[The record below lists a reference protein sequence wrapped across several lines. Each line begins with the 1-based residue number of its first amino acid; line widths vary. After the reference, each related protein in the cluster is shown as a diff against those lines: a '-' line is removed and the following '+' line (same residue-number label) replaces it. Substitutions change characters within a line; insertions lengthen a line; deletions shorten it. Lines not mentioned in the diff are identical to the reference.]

1 MKQVI
6 FLGFYC
12 QIYKKPPIARIYVG
26 DVMIDEIE
34 IPEYCPKEYMRD
46 GQLTYL
52 SNSNIDEKVIER
64 SGNFFSQHE
73 LHPKLYNKTHH
84 LDRYWWQKEFD
95 INRYSFQD
103 ICRVLD
109 PNNRTKEKIFYP
121 KIFVYIIDDEK
132 LTAAQ
137 GRLRIEITNSDSNYM
152 NGFMSKSTLIYLSHF
167 YIIPHV
173 LFENPIELTQR
184 YVDCFSRKATA
195 DTIKNI
201 LKLYIHKVEWPFNL
215 QNYFNLL
222 KLDQKTNADNNVVGG
237 NCNLEINIK
246 KKYRIW
252 WPEKM
257 NIGKGFF
264 WLNWLFIKDF
274 VVELS
279 DKYKQDENQRN
290 ID

>member
-12 QIYKKPPIARIYVG
+12 QIYKKAPVARIYVG

-46 GQLTYL
+46 GQLTFL
-52 SNSNIDEKVIER
+52 SNNIIDREVIIR
-64 SGNFFSQHE
+64 SGNTFSQHE
-73 LHPKLYNKTHH
+73 LHPKLYNKTHL
-84 LDRYWWQKEFD
+84 LDQYWWQKEFD

-132 LTAAQ
+132 LTASQ

-184 YVDCFSRKATA
+184 YWDLFSRRATA
-195 DTIKNI
+195 DTIRNI
-201 LKLYIHKVEWPFNL
+201 LKLYVQRIEWPFNL

-237 NCNLEINIK
+237 DCNLQISIK

-257 NIGKGFF
+257 NIKKGFF
-264 WLNWLFIKDF
+264 WFNWLFIKDF

-290 ID
+290 TD

>member
-12 QIYKKPPIARIYVG
+12 QIYNKAPTARIYAG

-34 IPEYCPKEYMRD
+34 IPECCPEVYMRD

-52 SNSNIDEKVIER
+52 TNKSLDGKVLER
-64 SGNFFSQHE
+64 SYQTISQHE
-73 LHPKLYNKTHH
+73 LTPKLYDKTHY

-95 INRYSFQD
+95 INHYSFQD

-109 PNNRTKEKIFYP
+109 PGNRTKEKIIHP
-121 KIFVYIIDDEK
+121 KFFVYIFDDEILK
-132 LTAAQ
+132 TSQ
-137 GRLRIEITNSDSNYM
+137 VMLRIEIRNSDSNHI
-152 NGFMSKSTLIYLSHF
+152 NGFMTRSTLLYLSHF
-167 YIIPHV
+167 YIIPHA

-195 DTIKNI
+195 NTIKSI
-201 LKLYIHKVEWPFNL
+201 LKLYIQKIEWPLNL
-215 QNYFNLL
+215 QNYVDLL
-222 KLDQKTNADNNVVGG
+222 KLEGKTSEGNNVVGG
-237 NCNLEINIK
+237 DCSLQISMK
-246 KKYRIW
+246 KKYKIW
-252 WPEKM
+252 WPEKI
-257 NIGKGFF
+257 NIRKGFF
-264 WLNWLFIKDF
+264 WLNWLFVKDF

-290 ID
+290 TD

>member
-12 QIYKKPPIARIYVG
+12 QIYKKAPTARIYVG

-34 IPEYCPKEYMRD
+34 IPEYCPKEYIRN
-46 GQLTYL
+46 GQLTCL
-52 SNSNIDEKVIER
+52 PNNNIDRGVLTMA
-64 SGNFFSQHE
+64 SNTFSQHE
-73 LHPKLYNKTHH
+73 LNPKLYNKTHY

-95 INRYSFQD
+95 INLYSFQN

-109 PNNRTKEKIFYP
+109 PNNRTKEKICYP
-121 KIFVYIIDDEK
+121 KMFVYVVDDEN
-132 LTAAQ
+132 LTASQ
-137 GRLRIEITNSDSNYM
+137 GKLRIEIANSDSNYM
-152 NGFMSKSTLIYLSHF
+152 NGFMSKSTLVYLSHF
-167 YIIPHV
+167 YIIPHA
-173 LFENPIELTQR
+173 LFKNPIELTQR
-184 YVDCFSRKATA
+184 YWDRFSRKASAHT
-195 DTIKNI
+195 
-201 LKLYIHKVEWPFNL
+201 LKSIFNHALSRIEWPFNL
-215 QNYFNLL
+215 QNYFELFDSHGKDSIIN
-222 KLDQKTNADNNVVGG
+222 TVFGG
-237 NCNLEINIK
+237 DGTIEINMK

-257 NIGKGFF
+257 NIRNGFF

-290 ID
+290 TD